1 MRKQRWKAIMT
12 AQGYPKEQ
20 INVKKKERKKLKIT
34 SLKQDEVSNLNK
46 QWGFLSK

>member
-1 MRKQRWKAIMT
+1 MRKQRWKAIMI

-20 INVKKKERKKLKIT
+20 INMKKKERKELT
-34 SLKQDEVSNLNK
+34 SLKQDEVNNLNK

>member
-20 INVKKKERKKLKIT
+20 INVKKKERKELT
-34 SLKQDEVSNLNK
+34 SLKQDEVNHLNK

>member
-20 INVKKKERKKLKIT
+20 INVKKKELTIT
-34 SLKQDEVSNLNK
+34 SLTQDEVNNLNK